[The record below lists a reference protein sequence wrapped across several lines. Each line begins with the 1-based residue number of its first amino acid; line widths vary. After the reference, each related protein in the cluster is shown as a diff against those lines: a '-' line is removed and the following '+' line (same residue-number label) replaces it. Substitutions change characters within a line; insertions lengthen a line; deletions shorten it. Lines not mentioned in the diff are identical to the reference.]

1 MANKVMTSIYLTPSQ
16 KHALHIRAKQAQTT
30 VSEEIRT
37 ALDRYLQKDRD
48 QAEAELSVLAGE
60 ANRALD
66 RMIKTLDESHTVVV
80 PLLAKRRPIKG

>member
-1 MANKVMTSIYLTPSQ
+1 MPKKVMTSIYLTPSQ
-16 KHALHIRAKQAQTT
+16 KRALHTRAKQAQTT

-37 ALDRYLQKDRD
+37 ALDKHLEQDRE

-66 RMIKTLDESHTVVV
+66 RMIKKLDESHASLSQLF
-80 PLLAKRRPIKG
+80 PKGKQRKT